1 MARWSAGAFEGSRL
15 LEGEQL
21 SSFASVTA
29 VILAGGQGTRF
40 WPLSRAARPKQFLR
54 PTAEGESLIQATAE
68 RVRRVLPGSRTLV
81 VTGSAHVPAVTEHL
95 PGVPLVVE
103 PCARNTA
110 AAIGLAAL
118 AVRRSNPKGVM
129 LVLPSDHAID
139 GDDAY
144 RKTVLR
150 AVTLAE
156 QQDLLVT
163 IGLPPRSPHTGYG
176 YIERG
181 EALGDGQFRVR
192 RFVEKPTLARAE
204 EYVAAGTFLW
214 NSGQFAFR
222 AEQLLRAIE
231 RHMPELARVL
241 AAIDRAHGTPRAEA
255 VLNEEF
261 AKVAA
266 VSIDYGVM
274 ERHAACAVVE
284 ALPFQWSDIGSWEAW
299 AEYFA
304 ADTDGNVLQSEA
316 IVVDSR
322 RCLVHAERKTVGLV
336 GVDGIVIVDTPDA
349 LLVCAR
355 ERAQDVKKIVDEL
368 KARKKTALL

>member
-1 MARWSAGAFEGSRL
+1 M
-15 LEGEQL
+15 

-54 PTAEGESLIQATAE
+54 PTTDGESLIQATAT
-68 RVRRVLPGSRTLV
+68 RVRRVLPGSSTLV
-81 VTGSAHVPAVTEHL
+81 VTGADHVPAVTEHL
-95 PGVPLVVE
+95 PNVPLVVE

-139 GDDAY
+139 GDGEY
-144 RKTVLR
+144 RSTVMR
-150 AVTLAE
+150 AVALAE
-156 QQDLLVT
+156 QRDVLVS

-181 EALGDGQFRVR
+181 ESLGDGQFRVR

-204 EYVAAGTFLW
+204 EYLSAGTFLW

-231 RHMPELARVL
+231 QHMPELARAL
-241 AAIDRAHGTPRAEA
+241 TAIDKAHGTPQAAR
-255 VLNEEF
+255 VLSEEF
-261 AKVAA
+261 SKIAS

-274 ERHAACAVVE
+274 ERHSACAVVE
-284 ALPFQWSDIGSWEAW
+284 ALPFHWSDIGSWEAW

-304 ADTDGNVLQSEA
+304 ADADGNVLQSEA

-322 RCLVHAERKTVGLV
+322 RCLVHAEQKTVGLV
-336 GVDGIVIVDTPDA
+336 GVDGIVVVDTPDA
-349 LLVCAR
+349 LLVCSR
-355 ERAQDVKKIVDEL
+355 ERAQDVKRIVDEL
-368 KARKKTALL
+368 KARKKTSLL